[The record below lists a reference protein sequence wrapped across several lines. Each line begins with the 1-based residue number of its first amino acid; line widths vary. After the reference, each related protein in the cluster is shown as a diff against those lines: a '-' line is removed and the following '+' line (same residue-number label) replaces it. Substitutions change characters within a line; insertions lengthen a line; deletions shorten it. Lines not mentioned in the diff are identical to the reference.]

1 MAKYLNSTEK
11 KYMFLLDQIEEY
23 IKFVNQVINDK
34 DFGECM
40 RKLLP
45 FDRTARASMTIL
57 PEKQVIKKMGIVVMR
72 MNFEPEIFSLAVT
85 MTINKG
91 NDLLNEYTIFLTA
104 CKTITEL
111 KNYVK
116 SIEFREQILEQCS
129 KKILTNEE
137 IQNISL

>member
-1 MAKYLNSTEK
+1 
-11 KYMFLLDQIEEY
+11 
-23 IKFVNQVINDK
+23 
-34 DFGECM
+34 
-40 RKLLP
+40 
-45 FDRTARASMTIL
+45 
-57 PEKQVIKKMGIVVMR
+57 MGIVVMR
-72 MNFEPEIFSLAVT
+72 MNFEPEIFSLAVS

>member
-45 FDRTARASMTIL
+45 FDRMARASMTIL
-57 PEKQVIKKMGIVVMR
+57 PEKQVIKKW
-72 MNFEPEIFSLAVT
+72 E
-85 MTINKG
+85 
-91 NDLLNEYTIFLTA
+91 
-104 CKTITEL
+104 
-111 KNYVK
+111 
-116 SIEFREQILEQCS
+116 
-129 KKILTNEE
+129 
-137 IQNISL
+137 